1 MRQNYKL
8 ILLVLVIS
16 LTGSIQASFKS
27 LSAVSALSKGYA
39 ITADHIGLEALYKN
53 PAGLDSLT
61 QTTISTTYGSFF
73 DNFLQASSFGI
84 GLPFFDNYTLG
95 ILIPIY
101 KVSNIPKTI
110 EVSGHGVQT
119 DTFEDLQGAAIVGIS
134 GTFLNPAIHLG
145 FSGSYYT
152 HQLDT
157 HHATGFG
164 LDAGIIIDTVFGTI
178 GASVQDIGGTKL
190 NWDTQTTEIIPQITH
205 IGLTLD
211 LPILD
216 KFLTD
221 ASFEKDKKTTYSIG
235 IEKQLAPE
243 FSLLAGIN
251 HLEEKAEFTLG
262 AQLRIDQMQLNYA
275 YSGHE
280 ELGTCHKIGLQFQ
293 L

>member
-16 LTGSIQASFKS
+16 LTGTIQASFKS

-53 PAGLDSLT
+53 PAGLDNLT
-61 QTTISTTYGSFF
+61 QTTISNTYGSFF
-73 DNFLQASSFGI
+73 DNYLQASSFGI
-84 GLPFFDNYTLG
+84 GLPLFDNFTLG
-95 ILIPIY
+95 IMIPIY
-101 KVSNIPKTI
+101 KVGNILKTV
-110 EVSGHGVQT
+110 ETSGHGVQT

-134 GTFLNPAIHLG
+134 GTFLNPSFHLG

-157 HHATGFG
+157 HHSTGFG
-164 LDAGIIIDTVFGTI
+164 LDAGIIVDTNFGTI

-190 NWDTQTTEIIPQITH
+190 HWDTQTTELLPQITH
-205 IGLTLD
+205 IGITLN

-216 KFLTD
+216 KLLTD
-221 ASFEKDKKTTYSIG
+221 ASFEKNKNTSYSIG
-235 IEKQLAPE
+235 IEKHLAKE
-243 FSLLAGIN
+243 FSLLAGAN

-262 AQLRIDQMQLNYA
+262 AQLTIDNIQLNYA
-275 YSGHE
+275 YSEHE
-280 ELGTCHKIGLQFQ
+280 ELGTCHKMGLQFQ